1 MAEERSAQQSEAP
14 AFDEGAVD
22 KLLEKVSAYNP
33 QADTALIRKA
43 YELARDAHE
52 GQNRYSGD
60 PYIIHPLAVADIL
73 ADMHMDQSTI
83 IAGLLHDVIED
94 TPVTYQELCDTFGQE
109 VADIVDG
116 VTKITKFS
124 FSSNEEAQI
133 ESYRKMF
140 VSMAS
145 DVRVI
150 IVKLCD
156 RLHNMRTLY
165 AMRPDKQI
173 QKSHE
178 TLDIYAPIADRL
190 GMFNIKWEFE
200 DLALRYLE
208 PEKYRELE
216 DSVKLKRAEREQY
229 IDNVIGILREKL
241 VSEGITAEIYGRP
254 KHFYSIYKKM
264 QSGKSFS
271 DIYDLIAVRVI
282 VETVGDCYAVLGWVH
297 TLWKPIPGRIKDYIA
312 MPKPNMYQSL
322 HTTVIGPGGSPFEIQ
337 IRTREMHLVAE
348 YGIAAHWKYKEGKK
362 GSDELAEKLQWLM
375 EIKELEKE
383 SEGAEDFV
391 ESVKSDLLTDE
402 VFVFT
407 PKGKV
412 FELPAGSTPIDFA
425 YRVHTDVGNHCTGA
439 KVHGKIVPLTYKLET
454 GDIVEIITSSSSKG
468 PSRDWLNIVVS
479 PQARNKIRAF
489 LRKNEREENVA
500 KGKDAVKRE
509 AKHLHLEYNAIIN
522 TKYTDF
528 ICRRFNVL
536 SWDDLFASIGYGGIR
551 PGYVIQRIR
560 ERFPEDFAE
569 VEEKRT
575 LVKAPNTDSSKAVHV
590 QGNSDLS
597 VKFAHCWMPVP
608 GDRIIGYITRGRGIT
623 VHRTDCVNMK
633 NVDDLDRLISVDWI
647 DESGSSDNKFIVSLN
662 ITANDRKGILAEVT
676 TAISDMGL
684 DISALKTKPSQD
696 GIARISTDVVVY
708 STSQVNA
715 LIAKLDRI
723 TDVVNIYRV

>member
-597 VKFAHCWMPVP
+597 VKFAHCCMPVP

-623 VHRTDCVNMK
+623 VHRADCVNMK